1 MYLKVTRSG
10 TRRYVQLVEAYRDPV
25 HGTPRQRHLA
35 TLGRLDHLTAADVDG
50 VIDGL
55 LRLTDRPDL
64 ATLSQPVSAAGTT
77 FEAALQLGDVWVL
90 DRLWRQVGIEAAIL
104 ASLRGRSRRP
114 EVERWIRVLVFNRLS
129 DPDSKLG
136 VLRWLQTVCVPGVDG
151 AGITH
156 PRLLRAMDALLAGQ
170 AGLEQRL
177 AAGLLPQFPDALD
190 LVFYDLTTVRIAG
203 DGTVDGDLRQ
213 YGHSKDVRG
222 ADRQVAVGVVQT
234 ATGLPLTHEVFE
246 GNVGEVTTVRGVVE
260 RLGQRFRLRRVVFV
274 ADRGMLA
281 LDTLDLLEKLTL
293 PGGRTVEYIIAV
305 PARRCTRVTAGLATL
320 HPRLV
325 KASRRS
331 RAESVADAPL
341 EGQRRLVVAHDPER
355 ARPQRRQRAE
365 RIREVLGLARTLEAK
380 LDAQDAGMT
389 GKGRRLTDAGATLQF
404 QQAIAE
410 RRLSALF
417 RVDTTT
423 PWFRWDWNQAAF
435 RQAWQRDGKLVLITN
450 VPELPA
456 ADVVAHYKSLAD
468 IERGFRV
475 LKSDLELAPVY
486 HRLPERIRAHTS
498 ICFLAL
504 VLQRVLRQRL
514 HQRQWPSSPQM
525 ALAQLRTI
533 QRHRVRLPNGQTLT
547 GISHLTDAQRALLET
562 LKIEIPTE
570 ARLTAAM

>member
-10 TRRYVQLVEAYRDPV
+10 PRRYVQLVEAYRDPV
-25 HGTPRQRHLA
+25 HGRPRQRHLA
-35 TLGRLDHLTAADVDG
+35 TLGRLDQLTAADVDG

-55 LRLTDRPDL
+55 LRLTNRPDL
-64 ATLSQPVSAAGTT
+64 ATLSQPISAAGTT
-77 FEAALQLGDVWVL
+77 FETALQLGDVWVL
-90 DRLWRQVGIEAAIL
+90 DRLWRQLGLEAAVL

-114 EVERWIRVLVFNRLS
+114 VVARCIRVLVFNRLS

-136 VLRWLQTVCVPGVDG
+136 VLRWLPTVCVPGVDG
-151 AGITH
+151 AEITH

-170 AGLEQRL
+170 ARLEQRL
-177 AAGLLPQFPDALD
+177 AAVLLPRFSDALD
-190 LVFYDLTTVRIAG
+190 LLFYDLTTVRMAG

-246 GNVGEVTTVRGVVE
+246 GNVGEVTTVQGIVA
-260 RLGQRFRLRRVVFV
+260 RLGQRFCLRRVVFV
-274 ADRGMLA
+274 ADRGMLS
-281 LDTLDLLEKLTL
+281 LDTLDRLEGLTL
-293 PGGRTVEYIIAV
+293 PGGRTLEYIVAV
-305 PARRCTRVTAGLATL
+305 PARRCTQLTACLRDL

-341 EGQRRLVVAHDPER
+341 EGARRLVMAHDPER
-355 ARPQRRQRAE
+355 ARPQRRQRAR
-365 RIREVLGLARTLEAK
+365 RIREVLTLARLLEAK
-380 LDAQDAGMT
+380 LEAQDAGA
-389 GKGRRLTDAGATLQF
+389 KVQGRRLSDAGAKLRF

-417 RVDTTT
+417 QVDADAPLFCWT
-423 PWFRWDWNQAAF
+423 WHQAAF

-456 ADVVAHYKSLAD
+456 ADVVAQYKSLAD

-486 HRLPERIRAHTS
+486 HRLPERIRAHTA

-514 HQRQWPSSPQM
+514 HQRQWPNSPQM
-525 ALAQLRTI
+525 ALAQLRTV

-547 GISHLTDAQRALLET
+547 GISHLTDAQHTLLEA
-562 LKIEIPTE
+562 LQIEIPTE